1 MRDLETLLTK
11 VDEMKAQRGML
22 WAQLRDAMHKDDITS
37 VIVTK
42 QPEQPVDQ
50 IFEQE
55 LNKHQHLVSFQDL
68 SDVLRYKVYLLFYRQ
83 NC

>member
-1 MRDLETLLTK
+1 MIENVDEAALRDLEALLAK
-11 VDEMKAQRGML
+11 VDEMKNQRAML

-42 QPEQPVDQ
+42 QAEQSMDH

-55 LNKHQHLVSFQDL
+55 LQKHQHLVSC
-68 SDVLRYKVYLLFYRQ
+68 
-83 NC
+83 N

>member
-1 MRDLETLLTK
+1 
-11 VDEMKAQRGML
+11 MKTQRCML

-42 QPEQPVDQ
+42 QPEQSMDQ

-55 LNKHQHLVSFQDL
+55 LQKHQHVVSYPDM
-68 SDVLRYKVYLLFYRQ
+68 LRK
-83 NC
+83 

>member
-1 MRDLETLLTK
+1 MTFCILTENVDEAALRDLEALLGK
-11 VDEMKAQRGML
+11 VDEMRNQRAML

-42 QPEQPVDQ
+42 QPEQPIDQ

-55 LNKHQHLVSFQDL
+55 LQKHQHLVG
-68 SDVLRYKVYLLFYRQ
+68 
-83 NC
+83 

>member
-1 MRDLETLLTK
+1 MAK

-42 QPEQPVDQ
+42 QPEQSVDY

-55 LNKHQHLVSFQDL
+55 LQKHQHLVSYLSIFQKCE
-68 SDVLRYKVYLLFYRQ
+68 V
-83 NC
+83 